1 MCSYYLDLLNE
12 QEILIKKEKVKQ
24 KKKIGKSLD
33 DKQLLIEVLQENTR
47 LRKLIKELQEINCLI
62 AGKVDKC

>member
-12 QEILIKKEKVKQ
+12 QDLLIKKEKVKQ
-24 KKKIGKSLD
+24 KKKICKNLD

-47 LRKLIKELQEINCLI
+47 LRKLIKELEKINCLI
-62 AGKVDKC
+62 AGKINKC